1 MSDSEMMR
9 GLLSNSDN
17 NMDDQGIMNSKSPA
31 FYNMDMDIAGETQPQ
46 AAHEY
51 TSHTQNSGGNEPD
64 FGAQNDWARD
74 QRLLEGSAHE
84 FLHSEHPASPD
95 ASRHVS
101 DEDNLFASGENMP
114 EWENTAPEPMVI
126 DRMEQ
131 DTGSGS
137 GSRQGEEVH
146 AESSGLRAPEQTLQL
161 DEHSSLGPQPAHEE
175 TSLPYADQTE
185 PDFPA
190 ETQHKEAVTAPEQ
203 DTAFELDEARLT
215 DTNTRPH
222 DEMSQNFFAQEALS
236 SREES
241 PERNDPSEDQQRD
254 IDMDSEHAGSSGE
267 TPAAQ
272 NKLELGEVEKSGVDI
287 DESADSKNL
296 STEPSEE
303 IKPNGSAKSP
313 SNEVKLEDAGKNGTE
328 VEITPESPRSRDT
341 QPVDI
346 DANDKTRIRQTHAI
360 IVPSYAA
367 WFNMK
372 KIHQIERD
380 SLPEFFETT
389 HPSKLPVIYADYRNF
404 MVNAYRLNPN
414 EYLTLTSCRRTLVG
428 DVGTLMRVHR
438 FLNKWGLINY
448 QVNPQFKP
456 AYALEKTPD
465 GKLVGLP
472 YCGDFHV
479 QYDTP
484 RGLFPF
490 NTYKPMPGNVNVE
503 KLKQLVSGNPQKRI
517 EDNMLS
523 DTTDS
528 EEPAAKKQ
536 RVGDWS
542 PTELANLLMG
552 IETHK
557 NDWYMIAKMV
567 GGHRTPQE
575 CILKFLK
582 MPIED
587 PYNKLSEKDLG
598 ILKYASNFPVLSADN
613 PVISNLIFM
622 TNLVD
627 AEVVRA
633 ASGNASKTI
642 DETLFQK
649 VKQIYAEKEKSDLK
663 ASTDDEKPEGA
674 QKNGDSKQELDE
686 KLSDEFNENP
696 NSRSNLLENAST
708 AVLGLV
714 GARSHLFANYEERE
728 MQRLTN
734 TILNQEL
741 NKLDVKMKKVGELEK
756 IFERE
761 RKNLAQQQNEVFV
774 DRLALTRST
783 ISITKKLNEVVRML
797 KPSTGDTSANEEQL
811 SSVMRILADV
821 QSLLYK
827 PVKHS
832 LKEAAESHVTET
844 SELGGEAE
852 KADVVSSDLS
862 KPVSVVEPQK
872 FKVWEP

>member
-1 MSDSEMMR
+1 
-9 GLLSNSDN
+9 
-17 NMDDQGIMNSKSPA
+17 
-31 FYNMDMDIAGETQPQ
+31 
-46 AAHEY
+46 
-51 TSHTQNSGGNEPD
+51 
-64 FGAQNDWARD
+64 
-74 QRLLEGSAHE
+74 
-84 FLHSEHPASPD
+84 
-95 ASRHVS
+95 
-101 DEDNLFASGENMP
+101 
-114 EWENTAPEPMVI
+114 
-126 DRMEQ
+126 
-131 DTGSGS
+131 
-137 GSRQGEEVH
+137 
-146 AESSGLRAPEQTLQL
+146 
-161 DEHSSLGPQPAHEE
+161 
-175 TSLPYADQTE
+175 
-185 PDFPA
+185 
-190 ETQHKEAVTAPEQ
+190 
-203 DTAFELDEARLT
+203 
-215 DTNTRPH
+215 
-222 DEMSQNFFAQEALS
+222 
-236 SREES
+236 
-241 PERNDPSEDQQRD
+241 
-254 IDMDSEHAGSSGE
+254 
-267 TPAAQ
+267 
-272 NKLELGEVEKSGVDI
+272 
-287 DESADSKNL
+287 
-296 STEPSEE
+296 
-303 IKPNGSAKSP
+303 
-313 SNEVKLEDAGKNGTE
+313 
-328 VEITPESPRSRDT
+328 
-341 QPVDI
+341 
-346 DANDKTRIRQTHAI
+346 
-360 IVPSYAA
+360 
-367 WFNMK
+367 
-372 KIHQIERD
+372 
-380 SLPEFFETT
+380 
-389 HPSKLPVIYADYRNF
+389 
-404 MVNAYRLNPN
+404 
-414 EYLTLTSCRRTLVG
+414 
-428 DVGTLMRVHR
+428 
-438 FLNKWGLINY
+438 
-448 QVNPQFKP
+448 
-456 AYALEKTPD
+456 
-465 GKLVGLP
+465 
-472 YCGDFHV
+472 
-479 QYDTP
+479 
-484 RGLFPF
+484 
-490 NTYKPMPGNVNVE
+490 MPGNVNVE
-503 KLKQLVSGNPQKRI
+503 KLKQLASGNPQKSI
-517 EDNMLS
+517 EDNTLS

-642 DETLFQK
+642 DETLLLK
-649 VKQIYAEKEKSDLK
+649 VKQIYAEKEKSDFK

-696 NSRSNLLENAST
+696 NSQSNLLENAST

-797 KPSTGDTSANEEQL
+797 KPSTGDTSGNEEQL

-852 KADVVSSDLS
+852 KVDAVSSDIS

>member
-17 NMDDQGIMNSKSPA
+17 NMDDEGIMNSKSPA

-84 FLHSEHPASPD
+84 FLHSEHAASPD

-126 DRMEQ
+126 DRMDQ
-131 DTGSGS
+131 DTGSG
-137 GSRQGEEVH
+137 QGEEIH
-146 AESSGLRAPEQTLQL
+146 AESPGLRVPEQTLQL

-215 DTNTRPH
+215 DTNTRPQ

-236 SREES
+236 SREDS
-241 PERNDPSEDQQRD
+241 PERNNPSEDQQHD
-254 IDMDSEHAGSSGE
+254 IDMDSEHAGSSE
-267 TPAAQ
+267 A
-272 NKLELGEVEKSGVDI
+272 EKEGVDI

-303 IKPNGSAKSP
+303 IKPNGSAKSS
-313 SNEVKLEDAGKNGTE
+313 SNEVKVEDAAKNGTE

-490 NTYKPMPGNVNVE
+490 NTYKPMPGNWAE
-503 KLKQLVSGNPQKRI
+503 IRKKRI

-642 DETLFQK
+642 DETLF
-649 VKQIYAEKEKSDLK
+649 LK
-663 ASTDDEKPEGA
+663 
-674 QKNGDSKQELDE
+674 
-686 KLSDEFNENP
+686 
-696 NSRSNLLENAST
+696 
-708 AVLGLV
+708 
-714 GARSHLFANYEERE
+714 
-728 MQRLTN
+728 
-734 TILNQEL
+734 EL

-797 KPSTGDTSANEEQL
+797 KPSTGDRSGNEEQL